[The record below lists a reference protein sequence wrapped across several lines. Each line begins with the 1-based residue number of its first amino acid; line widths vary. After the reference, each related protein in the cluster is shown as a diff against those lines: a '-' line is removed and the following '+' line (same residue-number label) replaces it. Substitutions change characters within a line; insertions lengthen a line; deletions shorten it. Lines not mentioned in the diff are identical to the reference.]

1 MNTALGLSAAQITEL
16 RSTLNSTFM
25 PNGSDYK
32 DAAAF
37 YSDLIVETLGFHPE
51 TMPDGHSAPRD
62 FGRWMAAVLH
72 D

>member
-1 MNTALGLSAAQITEL
+1 MNASLGLTAAQVAEL
-16 RSTLNSTFM
+16 RTVLNATFM

-37 YSDLIVETLGFHPE
+37 YSDLVVDTLGFRPE
-51 TMPDGHSAPRD
+51 SMPDGHSAPRA
-62 FGRWMAAVLH
+62 FGNWMASVLH